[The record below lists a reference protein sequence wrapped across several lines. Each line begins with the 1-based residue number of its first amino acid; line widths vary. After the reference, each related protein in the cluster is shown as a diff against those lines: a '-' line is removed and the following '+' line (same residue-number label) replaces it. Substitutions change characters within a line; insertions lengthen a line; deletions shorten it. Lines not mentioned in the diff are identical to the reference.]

1 MQERVA
7 RYAREGRLGE
17 LPPILTF
24 QSVID
29 FTVST
34 RAIITA
40 LYVHLPRNGSE
51 LVLFDIN
58 QAAKFGPLLR
68 SATETVLTRILP
80 PAPRN
85 YRTTVIT
92 NASPDS
98 AEVVARVTEAGETS
112 EQTTPLDLVYPPD
125 VFSLSHVALPFPM
138 SDSLYGMQPDNSED
152 FGIKLGAMAVA
163 RRTGRAHPQPGFA
176 AAGGV
181 ESVLSIRA
189 PAHRRRYSLRSGGYS
204 SRALS

>member
-1 MQERVA
+1 M
-7 RYAREGRLGE
+7 
-17 LPPILTF
+17 
-24 QSVID
+24 ID

-58 QAAKFGPLLR
+58 QAAKFSPLLR

-85 YRTTVIT
+85 YRTTIIT

-98 AEVVARVTEAGETS
+98 AEVVARVTEAGQTS

-138 SDSLYGMQPDNSED
+138 SDPLYGMQPDNSED
-152 FGIKLGAMAVA
+152 FGIQLGAMASRGERGALILSLDSLLRVA
-163 RRTGRAHPQPGFA
+163 SNPFFPYVVERIEDGIPAGPA
-176 AAGGV
+176 AAP
-181 ESVLSIRA
+181 A
-189 PAHRRRYSLRSGGYS
+189 PR
-204 SRALS
+204 